1 MSKTKNEIMKQEIS
15 NHISSFGNYLI
26 DIGTNMNIFYYDML
40 NNFSVSIWIPVL
52 SDIMQHLHILY
63 YPFKENVSFYL
74 FILIIFFS

>member
-1 MSKTKNEIMKQEIS
+1 MSKTKNEIMKQEIAH
-15 NHISSFGNYLI
+15 HISSFGNYLI
-26 DIGTNMNIFYYDML
+26 DIGTNMNNFYYDML

-74 FILIIFFS
+74 LILIIFFS

>member
-1 MSKTKNEIMKQEIS
+1 MSKTKNEIMKQEIAH
-15 NHISSFGNYLI
+15 HISSFGNYLI
-26 DIGTNMNIFYYDML
+26 DIGTNMNNFYYDML

-63 YPFKENVSFYL
+63 YPFKENVSIYL